1 MPVVPEK
8 SVAKVEFYE
17 SHLTP
22 WTDHAAEIGTTPE
35 VIADLTT
42 KTEAARAAFHAQQV
56 AAERVRGR
64 RRWRFIWRSKAM
76 SSAGSD
82 VIKQIR
88 AKVGSSGDSVYS
100 LAQISAPA
108 QPSPLGP
115 PGKPTDFTVK
125 LNADGSLKL
134 KWQCP
139 NPEGSSG
146 TMYQIWRR
154 VGDAPLAYLGTSGT
168 KDFTD
173 TTIPAGSS
181 AVMYQIQAVRS
192 TKAGDWAQFNVNFG
206 VDNASGNGATV
217 AFIPKGAPAKMAA

>member
-22 WTDHAAEIGTTPE
+22 WTDHAVAIGTTPE
-35 VIADLTT
+35 VIADLSA
-42 KTEAARAAFHAQQV
+42 KTEAARAAFLAQQ
-56 AAERVRGR
+56 AALNDARAATLAFHMAVE
-64 RRWRFIWRSKAM
+64 AM

-88 AKVGSSGDSVYS
+88 AKVGSSGNSVYS

-173 TTIPAGSS
+173 NTLPAGSA